1 MTVLMRALNLSNDFI
16 TWTSTSPDYEGTYA
30 PESIQSDTAVIV
42 ADTGGDSGGL
52 IQKLGL
58 EYNPVGLWLFDGN
71 LNDSSGN
78 DFNLSGSP
86 EYTTTEIDKQVGAI
100 FGTSAWARPSRDAA
114 LAITGAVTIEAV
126 ISLNFAGLGMGIC
139 VVGANSSSS
148 TDNIAYFA
156 LIGSS
161 GEIIMSWETGSS
173 VSQSVSSATGVRAI
187 PQGIPSHLVYTR
199 SAGETANVNLYVN
212 GINVGS
218 GSRTAATGSTSTGCL
233 LRVGTNS
240 AGLNPID
247 KGTVFT
253 SLKIIAAE
261 LTPQQVVDE
270 YNRVLGGKAITYP
283 VM

>member
-1 MTVLMRALNLSNDFI
+1 MTILMRALNLSSSFI
-16 TWTSTSPDYEGTYA
+16 TWKSNTPDYEGTYA
-30 PESIQSDTAVIV
+30 PESIQSGSAIVV
-42 ADTGGDSGGL
+42 ADTGGTKP

-58 EYNPVGLWLFDGN
+58 EYDPVGLWLFNGN

-78 DFNLSGSP
+78 GFNLAGSP
-86 EYTTTEIDKQVGAI
+86 EYTTTEIDKQIGAI

-114 LAITGAVTIEAV
+114 LNITGAVTIEAV
-126 ISLNFAGLGMGIC
+126 ISLNFAGIGMGVC

-148 TDNIAYFA
+148 ADNIAYFA

-161 GEIIMSWETGSS
+161 GEMVMSWETGSS
-173 VSQSVSSATGVRAI
+173 VSQTVSSATGVRAI

-199 SAGETANVNLYVN
+199 SADETANVNLYVN

-218 GSRTAATGSTSTGCL
+218 GSKTAATGSTSTGCL

-270 YNRVLGGKAITYP
+270 YNRVLGGKTIAYP
-283 VM
+283 TI